1 MRAINRC
8 KTSPD
13 DVQRAPAVKLRD
25 LLVRDYLKLKSRLM
39 RRFGSADF
47 ATEILHETYLRLGVV
62 ELTRGGGVRN
72 PDAYLYRT
80 ALNVAADARER
91 DQRWVDKAAIEAAR
105 RRDDHELDPEEILQA
120 QQEWRELLAAVD
132 ELPARRRAIFIAA
145 RLDELPRREI
155 AMRFG
160 VSIDTI
166 DRELKHAFEFFAK
179 RQGKIRRIRRGDR
192 SFEPS

>member
-1 MRAINRC
+1 M
-8 KTSPD
+8 
-13 DVQRAPAVKLRD
+13 KLRD
-25 LLVRDYLKLKSRLM
+25 LLVRDYLKLRDRLK

-62 ELTRGGGVRN
+62 DLSGGGGVRN
-72 PDAYLYRT
+72 LDAYLYRT

-91 DQRWVDKAAIEAAR
+91 DRRWVDKTAIEAAR

-132 ELPARRRAIFIAA
+132 ELPARRRAVFIAA

-155 AMRFG
+155 AKQLG
-160 VSIDTI
+160 VSVDTV

-179 RQGKIRRIRRGDR
+179 RQEKIRRIRRGER
-192 SFEPS
+192 PFEPS